1 MIGRL
6 LVLGVIL
13 CVVAPLAAESAAS
26 SEQQAAAFITR
37 LGDEAIGILGATDRK
52 LEERKARFRALFGE
66 GFDLAFIG
74 RFALGRYWRATS
86 PEQRGDYQRLFKA
99 YVLRIYSSRLGG
111 YAGETFEV
119 TGVKRAGEKDYLV
132 STRIRRPSGSPL
144 LADWRVRVIDGA
156 HRIID
161 VMVAGVS
168 MVVTQRSEF
177 SAVIQKHGFDGLL
190 EALRARTDR
199 MVAATSAQAGARP

>member
-13 CVVAPLAAESAAS
+13 CVVAPPAAESAAS

-52 LEERKARFRALFGE
+52 LEEREARFRALFGE

-86 PEQRGDYQRLFKA
+86 PEQRGDYQ
-99 YVLRIYSSRLGG
+99 
-111 YAGETFEV
+111 
-119 TGVKRAGEKDYLV
+119 
-132 STRIRRPSGSPL
+132 
-144 LADWRVRVIDGA
+144 
-156 HRIID
+156 
-161 VMVAGVS
+161 M
-168 MVVTQRSEF
+168 
-177 SAVIQKHGFDGLL
+177 AV
-190 EALRARTDR
+190 
-199 MVAATSAQAGARP
+199 